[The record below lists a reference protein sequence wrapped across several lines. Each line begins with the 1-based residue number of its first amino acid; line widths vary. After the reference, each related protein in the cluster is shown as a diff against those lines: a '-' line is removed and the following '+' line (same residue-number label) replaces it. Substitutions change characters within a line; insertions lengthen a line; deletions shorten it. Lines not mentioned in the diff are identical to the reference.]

1 MGDSLPEVDLYDR
14 IVMSGQQRLE
24 AWDRAC
30 ANYGD
35 ATLAYAL
42 DLPRGDLP
50 EERDSRRWEVVE
62 ELSTLMVSDSP
73 LTPEQKLSLRTGLLL
88 RFLPGIEKTY
98 IEHIREHVGGRLP
111 NMTGDPL
118 VDALVRLL
126 FNGLAI
132 DQVPGSETD
141 RFLVSASF
149 QDPRLLLPAANAFL
163 ADPDLSRLFPDADRQ
178 VDDQQGTTATSMLT
192 WLPAGGGTTYL
203 SILLGSLV
211 EQTLARMR
219 LLDSLSEENIEDF
232 VQETIDLLRR
242 FARGVEVDTY
252 IVTGLLGVD
261 VSGSIDRG
269 AWGIR
274 TAAGLA
280 INGMLGR
287 EESRPRSVLW
297 ARTPH
302 RLLSVDRADLDEAE
316 MSSVFESMNELNQN
330 FHGELT
336 RKISTLRFAILAWA
350 LEAGR
355 IDAVSVHTT
364 ASWSLLPI
372 AHSQPPW
379 VHAESRPVAPIVLS
393 VSELE
398 RVAEIVE
405 ELGEVT
411 PRLDIALSRIIRV
424 ASERRDPADALV
436 DAVIAW
442 ENMLGST
449 TETTFKVCASL
460 SWLLEPRDE
469 ERRRQIH
476 SRAKKIYGLRSRLVH
491 GAEHP
496 DFQDSYKS
504 AQDALALAIRAFL
517 AIHSNPEFVDM
528 KSGSRS
534 EAILM
539 RGPA

>member
-1 MGDSLPEVDLYDR
+1 
-14 IVMSGQQRLE
+14 MSGQQRLV

-30 ANYGD
+30 ANYGK

-50 EERDSRRWEVVE
+50 EELDSRRWEVVE
-62 ELSTLMVSDSP
+62 ELSNLMVSEKP
-73 LTPEQKLSLRTGLLL
+73 LAPEQKLSLRTGLLL
-88 RFLPGIEKTY
+88 RFLPGTEKTY

-111 NMTGDPL
+111 NLTGEPL
-118 VDALVRLL
+118 VDAMVRLL

-178 VDDQQGTTATSMLT
+178 VIDQQGTTVTSMLT
-192 WLPAGGGTTYL
+192 WLPAGGGTIYL

-232 VQETIDLLRR
+232 VRETIDLLRR
-242 FARGVEVDTY
+242 FARGVEVDMY

-287 EESRPRSVLW
+287 EELRPRSVLW
-297 ARTPH
+297 VKAPH
-302 RLLSVDRADLDEAE
+302 RLLSAGRADLDEAE
-316 MSSVFESMNELNQN
+316 MSSVLESMNELNQN
-330 FHGELT
+330 FHGALT

-355 IDAVSVHTT
+355 VDAVSVHAT

-379 VHAESRPVAPIVLS
+379 VHAESRPVARIILS
-393 VSELE
+393 ASELE

-496 DFQDSYKS
+496 DFQDSDKS

-517 AIHSNPEFVDM
+517 AIHSNPELVDM

-539 RGPA
+539 RGPE